1 MSSLGYPFI
10 SRAWATLSS
19 SSSTAEGE
27 DGIFTVLRMCAY
39 VHTFYGVTIVHVFP
53 HSAYLFVI

>member
-39 VHTFYGVTIVHVFP
+39 VRTYVLQCYYCACVPSLCSSV
-53 HSAYLFVI
+53 